1 MAIKLGEMLV
11 KGGVIT
17 LDQLE
22 EALKYQVIFGG
33 KLGTN
38 LIELGYLGEEGI
50 GWFLS
55 EKLGLPYVHPD
66 KLMDISPEVI
76 KHIPQDLASKYKVI
90 PIAIEK
96 KRLTLAMAD
105 PSDLAAIDEIAFIT
119 GLTIKPVVAP
129 EVRVMLA
136 LEKYYDIERDVRYI
150 PIIEK
155 REREEAE
162 EKGNK
167 TGTREAVEAIDID
180 APPPPAETGDLETAA
195 PQESPVEPEN
205 IFEDEIEHAVDKIQ
219 TAVEIVEEKIE
230 EETVEIEEET
240 AEELDEIEEEP
251 EEIDEEDMEELEEAD
266 IILEETR
273 RELLKAYSID
283 EVSENLAKA
292 TDRDEIA
299 DILINCVGSDFK
311 NVALFLIRGDSA
323 IAWRAMSNNNA
334 IKDISSLQIPI
345 NEPSALK
352 IVAEGKS
359 YYLGPLAE
367 TENNNILSNMF
378 GEDKPSTVLL
388 IPIIILGK
396 IVNILYVE
404 DSESNLGEK
413 VVDLRRLANKVSMAF
428 EILVIKN
435 KIIMT

>member
-11 KGGVIT
+11 KGGAIT

-50 GWFLS
+50 AWFLS

-66 KLMDISPEVI
+66 KLMNILPDVI
-76 KHIPQDLASKYKVI
+76 KIIPQHLASKYKVI
-90 PIAIEK
+90 PINLEK

-136 LEKYYDIERDVRYI
+136 LEKYYDIDRDVRYI
-150 PIIEK
+150 PIMEK
-155 REREEAE
+155 QEKDE
-162 EKGNK
+162 EK
-167 TGTREAVEAIDID
+167 EAGSQKAIEAIDID
-180 APPPPAETGDLETAA
+180 VPPPPTEIVDLEPPA
-195 PQESPVEPEN
+195 PQEKPPEPELILEEEVDN
-205 IFEDEIEHAVDKIQ
+205 AVDEIQRGEETVDKK
-219 TAVEIVEEKIE
+219 TVEDI
-230 EETVEIEEET
+230 VEIEEEVV
-240 AEELDEIEEEP
+240 ADILDLEEGS
-251 EEIDEEDMEELEEAD
+251 EEIVKEVVEKELEELEEAD
-266 IILEETR
+266 IIEEEIR
-273 RELLKAYSID
+273 RELIEAYSID
-283 EVSENLAKA
+283 EVSKSLAKA
-292 TDRDEIA
+292 KDREEIA
-299 DILINCVGSDFK
+299 DILINYAASDFK
-311 NVALFLIRGDSA
+311 NVALFLIRSDSA
-323 IAWRAMSNNNA
+323 IAWRAMSDNNVVD
-334 IKDISSLQIPI
+334 DISSYQIPL

-367 TENNNILSNMF
+367 TENNKLLSNMF
-378 GEDKPSTVLL
+378 GKDNPPAVLL
-388 IPIIILGK
+388 IPIIIMGK

-404 DSESNLGEK
+404 DSEVNLGEK
-413 VVDLRRLANKVSMAF
+413 VVDLRRLANKASMAF
-428 EILVIKN
+428 EVLVIKN